1 MAATGISRGEIVIRV
16 LLILVGLVVAG
27 GIMFGG
33 YKLVQYAQNREYSD
47 DNTDPVFVD
56 LSPIVVSI
64 AKDGEIVDSRSYQI
78 SLETREGGPHREVL
92 REKIRLQDLMIR
104 YLNAFAQRRPPDNI
118 DNPEY
123 MKHELLLACADLL
136 GKDTVVRGVYFTSIL
151 TRPPR

>member
-1 MAATGISRGEIVIRV
+1 MIRV

-104 YLNAFAQRRPPDNI
+104 YLNAFAQRRAPDNI

-123 MKHELLLACADLL
+123 MKRELKLACADLL

-151 TRPPR
+151 TRPPG

>member
-1 MAATGISRGEIVIRV
+1 MIRV
-16 LLILVGLVVAG
+16 FVILVGLVVAG
-27 GIMFGG
+27 GILFGG

-92 REKIRLQDLMIR
+92 REKPRLQDMAIK
-104 YLNAFAQRRPPDNI
+104 YLNAFAQRRAPDNI

-123 MKHELLLACADLL
+123 MKRELLLACADLL

-151 TRPPR
+151 TRPPG